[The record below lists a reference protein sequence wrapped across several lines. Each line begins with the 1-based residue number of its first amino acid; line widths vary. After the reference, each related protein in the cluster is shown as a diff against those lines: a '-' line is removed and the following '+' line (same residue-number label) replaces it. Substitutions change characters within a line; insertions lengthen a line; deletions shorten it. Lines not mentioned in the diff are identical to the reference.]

1 MKRYER
7 LHRCGA
13 EEAKRR
19 EYRERFIVPKE
30 KGERDFNM
38 DFFDRLVLRLM
49 NPQYQPQKFVKT
61 KIPQMQNHV

>member
-1 MKRYER
+1 MEQKR
-7 LHRCGA
+7 
-13 EEAKRR
+13 
-19 EYRERFIVPKE
+19 PKE
-30 KGERDFNM
+30 ESTERDLLYQKKKERDFNM